1 MVFGADT
8 DASPYDSGSYASS
21 TTYITG
27 KAVEVCAQRLRGKIC
42 QLGARLLDCPVE
54 QVVFDGKEVRDT
66 VSDKAVTLFEVA
78 VASQMN
84 NDIALTET
92 VEQNSVLSPPPFMA
106 GVAEVETD
114 LLTGEAQVVNFYGS
128 VDCGT
133 PINPHL
139 AKVQTE
145 GGVLQGIGMTLMEN
159 VTYSPKGRVY
169 ENSFMQYKVPCRED
183 IGHIHIDF
191 ASSYEES
198 GPFGAKSVGELVINT
213 PAPAIADAIYQATGK
228 RFYTLPITPEKIAL
242 GIDE

>member
-1 MVFGADT
+1 
-8 DASPYDSGSYASS
+8 
-21 TTYITG
+21 
-27 KAVEVCAQRLRGKIC
+27 
-42 QLGARLLDCPVE
+42 
-54 QVVFDGKEVRDT
+54 
-66 VSDKAVTLFEVA
+66 
-78 VASQMN
+78 
-84 NDIALTET
+84 
-92 VEQNSVLSPPPFMA
+92 
-106 GVAEVETD
+106 
-114 LLTGEAQVVNFYGS
+114 
-128 VDCGT
+128 
-133 PINPHL
+133 
-139 AKVQTE
+139 TE

-242 GIDE
+242 GEDE